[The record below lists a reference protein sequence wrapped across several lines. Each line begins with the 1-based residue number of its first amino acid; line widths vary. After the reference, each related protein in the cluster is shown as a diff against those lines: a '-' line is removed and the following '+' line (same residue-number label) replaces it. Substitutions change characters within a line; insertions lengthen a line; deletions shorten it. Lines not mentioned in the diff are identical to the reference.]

1 MLILE
6 AAEKV
11 FAEAGF
17 GGATM
22 QLIADMA
29 GLPKANL
36 HYYFAT
42 KEDLYRR
49 VVQRH
54 FRNLAAGGGSLDN
67 APGPVE
73 GIGAYIEAKMEIS
86 RTHPHGSKVWASEV
100 MHGAPVIQDYLETTL
115 RDWTEGRIA
124 VIQRWIDEGQD
135 GAGRSAPSALHALG
149 HNPALRRFRPPDRN
163 AQLPP
168 SAIHPVPGLHP
179 LRHILQN
186 AVLRVR
192 GCVGRDQHIDPRL
205 TAPRPIPSSAADTG
219 HHSVPAGPDASGP
232 RHPPPRPRPQ
242 YANRR
247 LPERPASAAR
257 GWRTSLN
264 CIIRQMAASVLAPPS
279 TSRAP
284 DSSAAFRPPDISV
297 P

>member
-1 MLILE
+1 MRGDAQISRLKPGRRTDIRRENERAILE

-49 VVQRH
+49 VVQQI
-54 FRNLAAGGGSLDN
+54 FEIWLDAAASFDD
-67 APGPVE
+67 APGPIE
-73 GIGAYIEAKMEIS
+73 GIGAYIDAKMDIS

-124 VIQRWIDEGQD
+124 VIQRWIDAGKMKPVNPRHLLYLLWATTQHYAD
-135 GAGRSAPSALHALG
+135 FGHQIQTLNGGAPLTE
-149 HNPALRRFRPPDRN
+149 
-163 AQLPP
+163 AQWREAKT
-168 SAIHPVPGLHP
+168 SVKDM
-179 LRHILQN
+179 
-186 AVLRVR
+186 VLR
-192 GCVGRDQHIDPRL
+192 GIGAI
-205 TAPRPIPSSAADTG
+205 
-219 HHSVPAGPDASGP
+219 
-232 RHPPPRPRPQ
+232 
-242 YANRR
+242 
-247 LPERPASAAR
+247 
-257 GWRTSLN
+257 
-264 CIIRQMAASVLAPPS
+264 
-279 TSRAP
+279 
-284 DSSAAFRPPDISV
+284 
-297 P
+297 

>member
-1 MLILE
+1 MSGDAQISRLKPGRRTDIRRENERAILE

-36 HYYFAT
+36 HYYFDT

-49 VVQRH
+49 VVQQI
-54 FRNLAAGGGSLDN
+54 FEIWLDAASSFDN

-73 GIGAYIEAKMEIS
+73 GIGAYIDAKMDIS

-124 VIQRWIDEGQD
+124 VIQRWIDEGKMQPVNPRHLLYMLWATTQHYAD
-135 GAGRSAPSALHALG
+135 FGHQIQTLNAGK
-149 HNPALRRFRPPDRN
+149 
-163 AQLPP
+163 
-168 SAIHPVPGLHP
+168 P
-179 LRHILQN
+179 LTDKQWRE
-186 AVLRVR
+186 AKASVRDMVLR
-192 GCVGRDQHIDPRL
+192 GIGAI
-205 TAPRPIPSSAADTG
+205 
-219 HHSVPAGPDASGP
+219 
-232 RHPPPRPRPQ
+232 
-242 YANRR
+242 
-247 LPERPASAAR
+247 
-257 GWRTSLN
+257 
-264 CIIRQMAASVLAPPS
+264 
-279 TSRAP
+279 
-284 DSSAAFRPPDISV
+284 
-297 P
+297 